1 MADEQEGTEPDPRF
15 TWANERTFLAW
26 NRTALALIAAGLAVA
41 QFFDIAGRGARIAIA
56 GPLVLLGAAIALT
69 SRTRWIANQRAIR
82 LERDLPTSRLP
93 LILSAGIAIV
103 AAIAVVVIVIDLAGS

>member
-69 SRTRWIANQRAIR
+69 SRTRWDRQPAGDPSRAR
-82 LERDLPTSRLP
+82 PPPPRGCR
-93 LILSAGIAIV
+93 
-103 AAIAVVVIVIDLAGS
+103 